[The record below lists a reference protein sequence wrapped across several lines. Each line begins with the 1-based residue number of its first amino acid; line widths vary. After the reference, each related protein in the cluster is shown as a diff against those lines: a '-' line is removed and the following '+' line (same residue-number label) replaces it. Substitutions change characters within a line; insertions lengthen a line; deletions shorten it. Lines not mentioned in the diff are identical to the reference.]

1 MSRSALLLGATGLIG
16 GCVLDYLL
24 ADESY
29 ETVTTIGR
37 RKIDGLENH
46 RKLTQLVADLDTVLA
61 LEADAKSNAAKEL
74 LPAFAKADDVFC
86 TLGTTMKK
94 AGSKAAFEKVDY
106 YYPLK
111 AAELGIAPGAK
122 RNSKKQFLI
131 VTALGADANSA
142 IYYNKVK
149 GRVEQALLQ
158 YQYHAIHIFQPSLL
172 TGDRGES
179 RLGEDIGKA
188 VGGVLGLAMIGPLK
202 KYKPIPG
209 RTVARAMLAAA
220 RKADS
225 GVHSY
230 ESDTIF
236 EMVE

>member
-29 ETVTTIGR
+29 EKITTIGR
-37 RKIDGLENH
+37 RKIEGREH
-46 RKLTQLVADLDTVLA
+46 RKLTQIIADLDTMLGLPDDPKQLPSGA
-61 LEADAKSNAAKEL
+61 SKDLQELSAAFSASEI
-74 LPAFAKADDVFC
+74 FC

-106 YYPLK
+106 HAPLK
-111 AAELGIAPGAK
+111 AAGLGIARGA
-122 RNSKKQFLI
+122 KQFLI
-131 VTALGADANSA
+131 VTALGADAKSA
-142 IYYNKVK
+142 IYYNQVK
-149 GRVEQALLQ
+149 GRVEDALLQ
-158 YQYHAIHIFQPSLL
+158 HQFHSIHIFQPSLL

-230 ESDTIF
+230 ESDTIY
-236 EMVE
+236 EMAP